1 MTSSTS
7 ISNRE
12 LQVLHLVAYE
22 HSTKEIAKE
31 LYISEHTVITHRK
44 NLLLKMDAK
53 NTAGLVRRGF
63 EQGLLQILNV
73 A

>member
-1 MTSSTS
+1 MISNRT

-12 LQVLHLVAYE
+12 LEILHLVAYE

>member
-1 MTSSTS
+1 MNNNAT

-12 LQVLHLVAYE
+12 LEILHLVAYE

-31 LYISEHTVITHRK
+31 LFLSEHTVLSHRK
-44 NLLLKMDAK
+44 NLLIKMDAK

-63 EQGLLQILNV
+63 ERGILSIQSI
-73 A
+73 